1 MAASFFRSLIRR
13 PMFRDDVRAAM
24 LAILLSPGVFALL
37 ASLNGC
43 GPSAKQVQLAYQR
56 AADACVVEAHQLEAA
71 CPSGDACIAKLH
83 ELRARCD
90 AELARIC
97 DNRSGRRVCP

>member
-1 MAASFFRSLIRR
+1 
-13 PMFRDDVRAAM
+13 MFRDDIRATMVALL
-24 LAILLSPGVFALL
+24 LACAVFALL
-37 ASLNGC
+37 ASLSGC
-43 GPSAKQVQLAYQR
+43 GPSARQVQVAYQR
-56 AADACVVEAHQLEAA
+56 QADQCVVEAHQLEAD
-71 CPSGDACIAKLH
+71 CPHGDECVAKLH

>member
-1 MAASFFRSLIRR
+1 
-13 PMFRDDVRAAM
+13 MFRDDFRAA
-24 LAILLSPGVFALL
+24 AVALL
-37 ASLNGC
+37 AGLSGC
-43 GPSAKQVQLAYQR
+43 GPSAKQVQVAYQR
-56 AADACVVEAHQLEAA
+56 AADACVVEAHQLEAD
-71 CPSGDACIAKLH
+71 CPHGDECVAKLH

>member
-1 MAASFFRSLIRR
+1 
-13 PMFRDDVRAAM
+13 MFRDDFRAA
-24 LAILLSPGVFALL
+24 AVALL
-37 ASLNGC
+37 AGLSGC

>member
-1 MAASFFRSLIRR
+1 
-13 PMFRDDVRAAM
+13 MFRDDVRAAM
-24 LAILLSPGVFALL
+24 VAIILTLGVFALL
-37 ASLNGC
+37 ASLSGC
-43 GPSAKQVQLAYQR
+43 GPSARQVQVAYQR
-56 AADACVVEAHQLEAA
+56 QADQCVVEAHQLEAD
-71 CPSGDACIAKLH
+71 CPHGDECVAKLH

>member
-1 MAASFFRSLIRR
+1 
-13 PMFRDDVRAAM
+13 MFRDDVRAAAV
-24 LAILLSPGVFALL
+24 AILLTLGVFALL

-43 GPSAKQVQLAYQR
+43 GPSARQVQVAYQR

-71 CPSGDACIAKLH
+71 CPSGDACIARLH

>member
-1 MAASFFRSLIRR
+1 VS
-13 PMFRDDVRAAM
+13 MFRDDVRAAM
-24 LAILLSPGVFALL
+24 VAIILTLGVFALL
-37 ASLNGC
+37 ASLSGC
-43 GPSAKQVQLAYQR
+43 GPSAKQVQIAYQR
-56 AADACVVEAHQLEAA
+56 AADACVVEAHQLESA
-71 CPSGDACIAKLH
+71 CPSGDACIARLH

>member
-1 MAASFFRSLIRR
+1 
-13 PMFRDDVRAAM
+13 MFRDDVRAAM

-56 AADACVVEAHQLEAA
+56 AADACVVEAHQLEAD
-71 CPSGDACIAKLH
+71 CPHGDECVANLH

>member
-1 MAASFFRSLIRR
+1 
-13 PMFRDDVRAAM
+13 MFRDDIRAAM
-24 LAILLSPGVFALL
+24 VAIILTLGVFALL
-37 ASLNGC
+37 ASLSGC
-43 GPSAKQVQLAYQR
+43 GPSARQVQVAYQR
-56 AADACVVEAHQLEAA
+56 QADQCVVEAHQLEAD
-71 CPSGDACIAKLH
+71 CPHGDECVAKLH

>member
-1 MAASFFRSLIRR
+1 
-13 PMFRDDVRAAM
+13 
-24 LAILLSPGVFALL
+24 
-37 ASLNGC
+37 
-43 GPSAKQVQLAYQR
+43 
-56 AADACVVEAHQLEAA
+56 VVEAHQLEAD
-71 CPSGDACIAKLH
+71 CPHGDECVANLH

>member
-1 MAASFFRSLIRR
+1 MTAAAR
-13 PMFRDDVRAAM
+13 
-24 LAILLSPGVFALL
+24 GVTLLL
-37 ASLNGC
+37 ALVVIVAYCGGC
-43 GPSAKQVQLAYQR
+43 GPSARQVQVAYQR
-56 AADACVVEAHQLEAA
+56 QADACVIEAHQLEAD
-71 CPSGDACIAKLH
+71 CPSGDACIARLH